1 MRAIWI
7 EKHGG
12 PDVLRVRETPDPELE
27 PGHVR
32 VRTRAVG
39 LNFAEVSARQGLYPD
54 APKPPCVVGYEGAG
68 VVDAVGAGVTR
79 WAPGDRVVFL
89 SRFGGHASVVCVADN
104 QLFRMP
110 DEMPFEEG
118 AALPVNYLTAYHM
131 LFAVRRIR
139 RGDTVLIHMAA
150 GGVGTAVLQLCRT
163 VEGVTTIGTASA
175 KKHDYVRG
183 HGCDHVIDYRSV
195 DYVDEVRK
203 VTNGR
208 GVDVVLDALGGPDW
222 KKGYSLLAPGG
233 LLIAFGMANLAA
245 PGKRNLFRVLGQIL
259 GQPLY
264 NSMTLMNDNRGVA
277 GVNMGHLWDDVPL
290 LTGEAEALVELY
302 RQGKI
307 RPHVGGVFPFSRAA
321 EAHGELEHARNVGK
335 IVLTPD

>member
-1 MRAIWI
+1 MHAIWI
-7 EKHGG
+7 QKHGG
-12 PDVLRVRETPDPELE
+12 PEVLAVRESPDPEPE

-54 APKPPCVVGYEGAG
+54 APKPPCIVGYEGAG
-68 VVDAVGAGVTR
+68 VVDAVGSGVTR
-79 WAPGDRVVFL
+79 WAPGDRVVYL

-110 DEMPFEEG
+110 ESMSFEDG

-131 LFAVRRIR
+131 LFVVRRIR
-139 RGDTVLIHMAA
+139 PGDTVLVHMAA

-163 VEGVTTIGTASA
+163 VGRVTTIGTASA
-175 KKHDYVRG
+175 TKHDYARS

-195 DYVDEVRK
+195 DYVSEVRRL
-203 VTNGR
+203 TNGR

-233 LLIAFGMANLAA
+233 LLVAFGMTNIAGVGSRSML
-245 PGKRNLFRVLGQIL
+245 RVLGQVL
-259 GQPLY
+259 RQPLY
-264 NSMTLMNDNRGVA
+264 NSMSLMNDNRGVA
-277 GVNMGHLWDDVPL
+277 GVNMGHLWDDVSL
-290 LTGEAEALVELY
+290 LTGEADALVDLY

-307 RPHVGGVFPFSRAA
+307 KPHVGAVFPFSRAG
-321 EAHGELEHARNVGK
+321 EAHSLLEHGRNVGK